1 MSCERRHLG
10 FTCEGSVVSRR
21 PSTELMRNS
30 LKLATRLSLI
40 AAGSAAALV
49 REKLVRIG
57 EAALSFA
64 ASPNEEHQ
72 ERFVAL
78 DVALDLDFVA
88 GEPLHAR
95 ALAAAQGYE
104 LRPIDRP
111 VSAGAFGHS
120 DIRNLAREFA
130 DLQDAMFVALDD
142 GAVCRKDREAILGEL
157 ADVERMAAAIRAKV
171 EASA

>member
-1 MSCERRHLG
+1 
-10 FTCEGSVVSRR
+10 
-21 PSTELMRNS
+21 MRNS
-30 LKLATRLSLI
+30 LKLATRLSLT
-40 AAGSAAALV
+40 AAGGAAALV
-49 REKLVRIG
+49 REKLVRVG

-64 ASPNEEHQ
+64 SSPHEDHD

-104 LRPIDRP
+104 LRAIDRP
-111 VSAGAFGHS
+111 ASAGVFGHT

-130 DLQDAMFVALDD
+130 DLQDAMFAALDD
-142 GAVCRKDREAILGEL
+142 GAVCRKDRQAILAEL
-157 ADVERMAAAIRAKV
+157 ADVERMAQAIRSKV

>member
-1 MSCERRHLG
+1 M
-10 FTCEGSVVSRR
+10 SRR
-21 PSTELMRNS
+21 PSSETMRNG
-30 LKLATRLSLI
+30 LKLATRLSLT
-40 AAGSAAALV
+40 AAGGAAALV
-49 REKLVRIG
+49 RERLVRVG

-64 ASPNEEHQ
+64 CSPHVDHE

-78 DVALDLDFVA
+78 DVALDLDFLA

-104 LRPIDRP
+104 LRLLERSA
-111 VSAGAFGHS
+111 SAGVFGHS
-120 DIRNLAREFA
+120 DIRNLTREFA
-130 DLQDAMFVALDD
+130 DLQDTMFAALDD
-142 GAVCRKDREAILGEL
+142 GTICRKDREAILAEL